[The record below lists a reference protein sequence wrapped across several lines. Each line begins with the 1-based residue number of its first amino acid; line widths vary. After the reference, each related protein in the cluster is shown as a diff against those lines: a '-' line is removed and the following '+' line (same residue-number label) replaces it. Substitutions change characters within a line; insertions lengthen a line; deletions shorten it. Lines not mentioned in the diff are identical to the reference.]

1 MDSLAYLAL
10 IWSAVFAANILAN
23 KTSLSPVLWFLALGS
38 IMVNAGLMPTTSD
51 QFISN
56 MATLGIILIMFALGF
71 EENTD
76 NFIDSIKKSWG
87 IAFFGAVAPFLAA
100 YHVADYFWNDV
111 NIALMSGLTMTATA
125 VSLTMIS
132 LKSVGLHQS
141 PAATRIMTSAV
152 LDDIASLALVAIL
165 VPVASGQ
172 GPVDFKQIVAIAGKA
187 IAFFLVVSVL
197 GAWVFPHEVRGWMR
211 RIPLVRSY
219 GIQHLLAF
227 GRHSTLTVLLLALL
241 VGLLAH
247 EFGFHPAIGAYM
259 AGLILKEEYFRRID
273 QKGSYTDTKRIIDN
287 MAFSWIGPVFFVDL
301 GTKLIFDWNI
311 LVSVIPQVMLMV
323 TSIFTAQ
330 VSSAALAA
338 RFTGGMD
345 WQNSLLIGFGM
356 LGRAELAFVVMDIAY
371 VQNSI
376 LTTQAFY
383 TLMATAFFLNILVSV
398 TITFW
403 RPYCSVAMPPDR
415 DSGKTDTESS

>member
-10 IWSAVFAANILAN
+10 IWVAVFIANVLAH
-23 KTSLSPVLWFLALGS
+23 KTKLTPVIWFLALGS
-38 IMVNAGLMPTTSD
+38 IMVNTGLMPTTSD
-51 QFISN
+51 QFISGL
-56 MATLGIILIMFALGF
+56 ATLGIILIMFALGF
-71 EENTD
+71 EENTE

-100 YHVADYFWNDV
+100 FLVADYFWNNL
-111 NIALMSGLTMTATA
+111 NIALMCGLTMMATA
-125 VSLTMIS
+125 VSLTMVS

-152 LDDIASLALVAIL
+152 LDDIAALALVAIL
-165 VPVASGQ
+165 VPVASGH
-172 GPVDFKQIVAIAGKA
+172 GPVDIEHLVAIAGKA
-187 IAFFLVVSVL
+187 VAFFLVVSAL
-197 GAWVFPHEVRGWMR
+197 GAWLFPHEVHGWMR

-219 GIQHLLAF
+219 GMQHLLAF

-259 AGLILKEEYFRRID
+259 AGLILKEEYFRRKD
-273 QKGSYTDTKRIIDN
+273 EKGSYKDTKRIVDN
-287 MAFSWIGPVFFVDL
+287 MAFSWIGPVFFVEL
-301 GTKLIFDWNI
+301 GTKLIFDGPI
-311 LVSVIPQVMLMV
+311 LVSVIPHIAMMV
-323 TSIFTAQ
+323 TSVFIAQ
-330 VSSAALAA
+330 IVSAALAA
-338 RFTGGMD
+338 RFTGGME
-345 WQNSLLIGFGM
+345 WPGSILIGFGM

-383 TLMATAFFLNILVSV
+383 TLMVTAFFLNILVPV
-398 TITFW
+398 TITLW
-403 RPYCSVAMPPDR
+403 KPHCSAAPSSDPDPPIDMP
-415 DSGKTDTESS
+415 